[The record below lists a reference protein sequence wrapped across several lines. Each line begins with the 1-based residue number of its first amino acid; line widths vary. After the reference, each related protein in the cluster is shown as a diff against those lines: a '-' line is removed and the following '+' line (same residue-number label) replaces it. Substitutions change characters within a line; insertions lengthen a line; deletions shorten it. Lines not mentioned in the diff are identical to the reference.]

1 MFTGITIKAKLGES
15 LHAFYQ
21 DILGMKLTDS
31 GWRFDGESA
40 SLSFVSSD
48 TCYQPTPTDVFW
60 KIGITVA
67 DLDAACQ
74 WLRSQGINVSTP
86 RQFQDIGY
94 LAHLSDPNGLTIE
107 LLQTTF
113 EGNKPEN
120 RPLTHPIADGATLAH
135 ITLRCHN
142 ENAMQTWA
150 DSLGLTLKSIQPVA
164 SYGFTLYFYSFID
177 EPLPEPDLGAVSNRE
192 WLWQRPYTVLEFQ
205 LVHHAPPFTLPS
217 KEASGLFS
225 FEADGQEITP
235 QDLKDA
241 ELGK

>member
-1 MFTGITIKAKLGES
+1 MFTGITIEAKLGQS
-15 LHAFYQ
+15 LYAFYQ

-40 SLSFVSSD
+40 SLSFVPSE
-48 TCYQPTPTDVFW
+48 TYYQPTPTDVFW
-60 KIGITVA
+60 KIGITVV

-74 WLRSQGINVSTP
+74 WLRSQGINVSAP

-94 LAHLSDPNGLTIE
+94 LAHLSDPSGLTIE

-113 EGNKPEN
+113 EGNRKEN
-120 RPLTHPIADGATLAH
+120 CPLTHPIADGATLAH

-142 ENAMQTWA
+142 ENAMQAWA
-150 DSLGLTLKSIQPVA
+150 DSLGLTLKSIQPVT

-177 EPLPEPDLGAVSNRE
+177 EPLPEPDLCAVNNRE
-192 WLWQRPYTVLEFQ
+192 WLWQRPYTLLEFQ
-205 LVHHAPPFTLPS
+205 LVHSAPPFMLPS

-225 FEADGQEITP
+225 FEADGEDITS

-241 ELGK
+241 GIGK